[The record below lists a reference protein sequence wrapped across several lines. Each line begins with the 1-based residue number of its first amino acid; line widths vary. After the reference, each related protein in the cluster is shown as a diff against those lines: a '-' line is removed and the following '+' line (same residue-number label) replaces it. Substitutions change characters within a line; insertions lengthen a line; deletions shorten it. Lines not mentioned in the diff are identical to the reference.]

1 MQGGTAKPHPFP
13 GAMLA
18 PPAVLRDQDATTKS
32 DDTPSPRDA
41 AAGPSPLRSSERASR
56 LVASG

>member
-1 MQGGTAKPHPFP
+1 
-13 GAMLA
+13 MLA
-18 PPAVLRDQDATTKS
+18 PPAVLRDQDATTES
-32 DDTPSPRDA
+32 DDTPSLRDA